1 VTEYQATKRFLFNLQ
16 MFGIKV
22 GLKNIGILLRYLG
35 NPENHFPS
43 IHIAGTN
50 GKGSTSSMIA
60 SILTASGYRTGLY
73 TSPHLIDFAERIR
86 IDGQKISAQEI
97 IYYTKILRTVIEKYQ
112 ITFFEATTAIAFQY
126 FADKKV
132 DVAVIETGLGGRL
145 DATNIITP
153 LLSVITNIGIEH
165 TEHLGT
171 TYSRIASEKG
181 GIIKPFIPCITGTK
195 NQQAFAVLRTIAKI
209 NQSKIFNSS
218 DISSVALIKS
228 SLNGLTMQV
237 TTNRNQYNNLFL
249 SLGGEHQVDNLQLAL
264 AAIEYV
270 KYIEGFSKIKMSRIV
285 EGLSSIQKYSGLRG
299 RMEVIKGT
307 PLLIADVAHNPDGME
322 VLASTLRKLIVGK
335 LVVVFGVMRD
345 KAYQKMIESI
355 KPLIRVGI
363 AVSPQID
370 RALNTQ
376 SIMSEFQKQS
386 IIAINGETVAKGFQ
400 IARQET
406 RKVEPI
412 LVTGSHYVVGETL
425 KFIK

>member
-1 VTEYQATKRFLFNLQ
+1 MTEYQATKRFLFNLQ

-22 GLKNIGILLRYLG
+22 GLKNIEILLRYLG

-60 SILTASGYRTGLY
+60 SILTASRYRTGLY
-73 TSPHLIDFAERIR
+73 TSPHLIDFSERIR

-97 IYYTKILRTVIEKYQ
+97 IYYTKILRTVIEKYK

-165 TEHLGT
+165 TEHLGI

-195 NQQAFAVLRTIAKI
+195 DRQAFAVLRTIAKI
-209 NQSKIFNSS
+209 NQSKIFHSS

-228 SLNGLTMQV
+228 SLNGLTMKV
-237 TTNRNQYNNLFL
+237 ATNRNQYNNLFL
-249 SLGGEHQVDNLQLAL
+249 SLGGEHQLDNLQLAL
-264 AAIEYV
+264 AAVEYV

-322 VLASTLRKLIVGK
+322 VLANMLRKLIVGK
-335 LVVVFGVMRD
+335 LIVVFGVMRD

-400 IARQET
+400 IARQEA